1 MATQIFG
8 QFLMIHLYVCKET
21 QKTSTQ
27 LKEKKKKER
36 FEKKENT
43 FLHKIASNIE
53 THTSN

>member
-1 MATQIFG
+1 
-8 QFLMIHLYVCKET
+8 MIHLYVCKGT

-27 LKEKKKKER
+27 FKKKER
-36 FEKKENT
+36 FKKKENT